1 MYLNISRAV
10 DLANSLEMIKGNND
24 IFNNYELKF
33 LKKQEEEK
41 AEQKRIQRERDAYGE
56 GAGMN

>member
-33 LKKQEEEK
+33 LKK
-41 AEQKRIQRERDAYGE
+41 
-56 GAGMN
+56 